1 MKIYV
6 ASSWRNDF
14 QQVIVNELRKNGH
27 EVYDFKHP
35 TQGDAGFHWSEI
47 DPNWQGWSTQQYRE
61 ALKHEYAQ
69 FGFNRDFDAMKG
81 ADACVLVLPCGRSAH
96 LEAGWMK
103 GAGRKVIAYIP
114 EECRIE
120 PELMYGLLDGVT
132 SDIQELLSWLKP
144 VVDTKFE
151 LCNYPEQVLKIGRD
165 FQNKDGF
172 RGAHYDTVKLLCDTI
187 EYQQE
192 QVKTK
197 TEVGDAAKL
206 REAMKET
213 VRKYVKETTP
223 DRVMLGVIEV
233 WCDEALAAPARNCDV
248 GSASERGTRCLAQ
261 FRTWR
266 KSATSSERLIDA
278 IMNWCDM
285 PYESEVNDGK

>member
-6 ASSWRNDF
+6 ASSWRNEY
-14 QQVIVNELRKNGH
+14 QQRVVAELRKAGH

-35 TQGDAGFHWSEI
+35 AEGNAGFHWSEI
-47 DPNWQGWSTQQYRE
+47 DQNWQNWTTDQYRAAFE
-61 ALKHEYAQ
+61 HSYAQ
-69 FGFNRDFDAMKG
+69 FGFNRDFDAMKA

-103 GAGRKVIAYIP
+103 GAGNKVIAYIP
-114 EECRIE
+114 EGIRIE

-132 SDIQELLSWLKP
+132 SDIQELLSWLKS

-187 EYQQE
+187 ENLSE
-192 QVKTK
+192 QTKVKI
-197 TEVGDAAKL
+197 GDAAKL
-206 REAMKET
+206 REALSDACYAMFNFLKTQSGGYEEMANALD
-213 VRKYVKETTP
+213 KAKA
-223 DRVMLGVIEV
+223 
-233 WCDEALAAPARNCDV
+233 ALA
-248 GSASERGTRCLAQ
+248 T
-261 FRTWR
+261 
-266 KSATSSERLIDA
+266 TSNQNIQED
-278 IMNWCDM
+278 
-285 PYESEVNDGK
+285 